1 MLARNFHLAGQ
12 KAKATSQYS
21 SYIEITGRS
30 KDVAYLHTKEHVFRL
45 QKCYYHLSEQAEE
58 DNRPQEAIEFYQ
70 KIIAIINPEFR
81 DLNENEKLELISLY
95 TDVAHG
101 YYKVGDIKLCHIYAR
116 KNIQLY
122 EEVYGVRSGYMFRG

>member
-1 MLARNFHLAGQ
+1 M
-12 KAKATSQYS
+12 
-21 SYIEITGRS
+21 
-30 KDVAYLHTKEHVFRL
+30 
-45 QKCYYHLSEQAEE
+45 SEQAEE